1 MSENLEREKFTFPE
15 SEIKDFTSNDEWE
28 FNGEIYKFVE
38 DYPSRDCDGECHN
51 VVTQRKS
58 DGKYFKFNWLYSY
71 SQNYYYEEDWVE
83 VFKEV
88 VTKINWI

>member
-1 MSENLEREKFTFPE
+1 MSEKIEREKFTFPE
-15 SEIKDFTSNDEWE
+15 SGIEDYTSRGSWE
-28 FNGEIYKFVE
+28 FKGEVYEFVE

-58 DGKYFKFNWLYSY
+58 DGKYFEFTWMLSR
-71 SQNYYYEEDWVE
+71 SENYYYTDGWKE